1 MNKRMN
7 QPTNDAHALVVANES
22 PRTVQNVRVATAATH
37 MRAYAPRVGV

>member
-7 QPTNDAHALVVANES
+7 QPTNDAHTLVAANES
-22 PRTVQNVRVATAATH
+22 PRTVQNVRDATAATH